1 MSNNISCY
9 FENLFQ
15 TTKFQKIRE
24 NAQKKDI
31 KISGLSSGEKAVVLS
46 SLNKKFV
53 YVASDLI
60 EANSVQKTLNDFE
73 ISSHIIYSSI
83 TTPVLTIGRV
93 DDLQLDALN
102 KLYDF
107 LNDEVSAL
115 IVLPSFLSERLPA
128 RDKLLENQFC
138 LKVDDEIKQKDFEKT
153 LTKFGFSKTDGR
165 GGVGEFCV
173 RGDTIEIVTSSNE
186 TLVRIEFFDDIVEKI
201 KICDKTTLGL
211 IKSVDKY
218 YFHPTSIFFLEN
230 NQKNA
235 VLAQL
240 FEQKAKNTNNPRLDE
255 NISNAI
261 NIVEN
266 NFCMPPF
273 LQPYLSGFRDGI
285 TSICGDAVLAFDE
298 TKKIKDAL
306 SSSTSEF
313 FSGFLSLVEGGELT
327 KQHKDFLLTEEQI
340 FQNLSPAIYF
350 DNIMDEKREIEIDF
364 QKALIGKYTFD
375 FSALLRDLKGY
386 KEKGKFV
393 VLFAG
398 GKTSCENIKNYMLEN
413 GLYFDDFS
421 SSATKGIFLSNQ
433 NFSTSVGFADE
444 NFVAIAT
451 PDLIKKSTNFAVS
464 NKKKVFYLP
473 KVGDYVVHVTH
484 GIGKCVGIEKL
495 KLSSVYKDY
504 FIIEYKNGD
513 RLYVPSEQANSISAY
528 LGGEAQPK
536 LNKIGGLEF
545 RKAKEKVYKSVQ
557 EMAGELVKLYSAR
570 EQKQG
575 HQFSPDG
582 YLQAAFEEAF
592 PYDETEDQIVA
603 ANEIK
608 KDMQSTKI
616 MDRLLCGDVG
626 YGKTEVAMRAAYKA
640 VIDGKQVAFMCPT
653 TILSQQHFNTCQ
665 TRFKDFMVRV
675 EVLNRFKTP
684 KQQKEILD
692 KLKKGEID
700 VICGTHRLLGKDV
713 EFKDLGL
720 LILDEEQ
727 RFGVADKEKIK
738 KLKNDVDVLTLSATP
753 IPRTLHMSLSG
764 IRDISILST
773 PPKERLPVQ
782 TYVTEFS
789 PMLLKDACLKEIAR
803 GGQILIVYNRVDK
816 IDEFA
821 AFVKNLLPGVEVG
834 VAHGQMDEK
843 LLEQTIFKLYNREY
857 QVFISTTLIENGVDL
872 PLANTLFVLDSDRL
886 GLSQLYQLRG
896 RIGRGNRLA
905 YAYFTFDGGK
915 KLTEQAFKRLEAIMQ
930 FRELGSGF
938 KIAMRDLEIRGAGN
952 VLGKEQHGQMQ
963 KVGYDLYCKILKDA
977 VGALSGNVE
986 KPKREVKLDIA
997 VEAYIDPDFIGE
1009 EDLRIKIYNSIS
1021 ELKSVEEMRKL
1032 EEQLENSFGKLAPP
1046 AQNLLRLAVVKNLA
1060 QMHDISRILINNSN
1074 FSIFFYEKDKIIEQ
1088 NVVDAVSMYN
1098 KFCVLKFA
1106 PLPIIEVNIPRASSE
1121 EKLGFLLGFLSKM

>member
-1 MSNNISCY
+1 
-9 FENLFQ
+9 
-15 TTKFQKIRE
+15 
-24 NAQKKDI
+24 
-31 KISGLSSGEKAVVLS
+31 
-46 SLNKKFV
+46 
-53 YVASDLI
+53 
-60 EANSVQKTLNDFE
+60 
-73 ISSHIIYSSI
+73 
-83 TTPVLTIGRV
+83 
-93 DDLQLDALN
+93 
-102 KLYDF
+102 
-107 LNDEVSAL
+107 
-115 IVLPSFLSERLPA
+115 
-128 RDKLLENQFC
+128 
-138 LKVDDEIKQKDFEKT
+138 
-153 LTKFGFSKTDGR
+153 
-165 GGVGEFCV
+165 
-173 RGDTIEIVTSSNE
+173 
-186 TLVRIEFFDDIVEKI
+186 
-201 KICDKTTLGL
+201 
-211 IKSVDKY
+211 
-218 YFHPTSIFFLEN
+218 
-230 NQKNA
+230 
-235 VLAQL
+235 
-240 FEQKAKNTNNPRLDE
+240 
-255 NISNAI
+255 
-261 NIVEN
+261 
-266 NFCMPPF
+266 
-273 LQPYLSGFRDGI
+273 
-285 TSICGDAVLAFDE
+285 
-298 TKKIKDAL
+298 
-306 SSSTSEF
+306 
-313 FSGFLSLVEGGELT
+313 
-327 KQHKDFLLTEEQI
+327 
-340 FQNLSPAIYF
+340 
-350 DNIMDEKREIEIDF
+350 
-364 QKALIGKYTFD
+364 
-375 FSALLRDLKGY
+375 
-386 KEKGKFV
+386 
-393 VLFAG
+393 
-398 GKTSCENIKNYMLEN
+398 
-413 GLYFDDFS
+413 
-421 SSATKGIFLSNQ
+421 
-433 NFSTSVGFADE
+433 
-444 NFVAIAT
+444 
-451 PDLIKKSTNFAVS
+451 
-464 NKKKVFYLP
+464 
-473 KVGDYVVHVTH
+473 
-484 GIGKCVGIEKL
+484 
-495 KLSSVYKDY
+495 
-504 FIIEYKNGD
+504 
-513 RLYVPSEQANSISAY
+513 
-528 LGGEAQPK
+528 
-536 LNKIGGLEF
+536 
-545 RKAKEKVYKSVQ
+545 
-557 EMAGELVKLYSAR
+557 
-570 EQKQG
+570 
-575 HQFSPDG
+575 
-582 YLQAAFEEAF
+582 
-592 PYDETEDQIVA
+592 
-603 ANEIK
+603 
-608 KDMQSTKI
+608 

-684 KQQKEILD
+684 KQQKEILE

-1021 ELKSVEEMRKL
+1021 ELKSIEEMQKL
-1032 EEQLENSFGKLAPP
+1032 EEQLENSFGKLALP

-1060 QMHDISRILINNSN
+1060 QMHEISRILINNSN

-1088 NVVDAVSMYN
+1088 NVVDAVSVYN

-1106 PLPIIEVNIPRASSE
+1106 PLPIIEVNIPRASNE

>member
-9 FENLFQ
+9 FESLFQ
-15 TTKFQKIRE
+15 TPKFQKIGQ
-24 NAQKKDI
+24 NIQKKDI
-31 KISGLSSGEKAVVLS
+31 KISGLSSSEKAVVLS
-46 SLNKKFV
+46 SLGKKFV

-60 EANSVQKTLNDFE
+60 EANNVQKILADFD

-93 DDLQLDALN
+93 DDLQLDVLN

-107 LNDEVSAL
+107 FNDEVFAL
-115 IVLPSFLSERLPA
+115 IVLPSFLLQRLPS
-128 RDKLLENQFC
+128 RNKLLENQFC
-138 LKVDDEIKQKDFEKT
+138 IYVDQQIDQKMFEKM
-153 LTKFGFSKTDGR
+153 LTKYGFTKTDGR

-173 RGDTIEIVTSSNE
+173 RGDTIEISTSSNE
-186 TLVRIEFFDDIVEKI
+186 TLTRVEFFDDTIEKI
-201 KICDKTTLGL
+201 KICDKTTLAL
-211 IKSVDKY
+211 IKLVDKY
-218 YFHPTSIFFLEN
+218 YFHPTSIFFVEN
-230 NQKNA
+230 AQKNA
-235 VLAQL
+235 VLSQL
-240 FEQKAKNTNNPRLDE
+240 FEQKAKNSNNPKLDE
-255 NISNAI
+255 NLSNAI

-266 NFCMPPF
+266 NFCVPAF
-273 LQPYLSGFRDGI
+273 LQPFLLGFHDGI
-285 TSICGDAVLAFDE
+285 TSICGDAVFVFDE
-298 TKKIKDAL
+298 TKKIKDSL
-306 SSSTSEF
+306 SGATTEF

-327 KQHKDFLLTEEQI
+327 KEHKDFLLSNEQA
-340 FQNLSPAIYF
+340 FSCLPPAIYF
-350 DNIMDEKREIEIDF
+350 DNFADEKREIEVDF
-364 QKALIGKYTFD
+364 QKAVTGKYTFD
-375 FSALLRDLKGY
+375 FSALLHDLKIY
-386 KEKGKFV
+386 REKGKFV

-413 GLYFDDFS
+413 GMYFDDFS
-421 SSATKGIFLSNQ
+421 SLKKQGIFLSSQ
-433 NFSTSVGFADE
+433 HLSMSIGFVDE

-451 PDLIKKSTNFAVS
+451 PDLIKKSNNFVIS

-473 KVGDYVVHVTH
+473 KVGDYVVHETH

-528 LGGEAQPK
+528 LGAESEPK

-545 RKAKEKVYKSVQ
+545 RKAKEKVFKSVQ
-557 EMAGELVKLYSAR
+557 DMAGELIKLYSAR

-575 HQFSPDG
+575 HEFSEDG
-582 YLQAAFEEAF
+582 YLQEAFEDAF
-592 PYDETEDQIVA
+592 PFDETEDQLVA
-603 ANEIK
+603 ASEIK
-608 KDMQSTKI
+608 KDMQSKKI

-640 VIDGKQVAFMCPT
+640 VIDGKQVAFLCPT

-665 TRFKDFMVRV
+665 KRFKDFMVRV
-675 EVLNRFKTP
+675 EVLNRFKTS
-684 KQQKEILD
+684 KQQKEILK
-692 KLKKGEID
+692 KLKEGEID

-789 PMLLKDACLKEIAR
+789 AMLLKDACLKEIAR
-803 GGQILIVYNRVDK
+803 GGQILIVFNRVEK
-816 IDEFA
+816 IFEFA
-821 AFVKNLLPGVEVG
+821 SFVKNLLPGVEVG

-857 QVFISTTLIENGVDL
+857 QIFISTTLIENGVDL

-915 KLTEQAFKRLEAIMQ
+915 KLTDQAFKRLEAIMQ

-952 VLGKEQHGQMQ
+952 VLGREQHGQMQ

-977 VGALSGNVE
+977 IGKMSGVVE
-986 KPKREVKLDIA
+986 KPKREVKLDVA

-1009 EDLRIKIYNSIS
+1009 ENLRIKIYNSIS
-1021 ELKSVEEMRKL
+1021 ELTSVQEMKKL
-1032 EEQLENSFGKLAPP
+1032 EGELEQSFGKLAPP
-1046 AQNLLRLAVVKNLA
+1046 AQNLLKLAVVKNLA
-1060 QMHDISRILINNSN
+1060 QKHEISRILINNSH

-1088 NVVDAVSMYN
+1088 SVVDVVSMYN

-1106 PLPIIEVNIPRASSE
+1106 PLPIIEVTIPHASNE
-1121 EKLGFLLGFLSKM
+1121 EKLDFLLAFLSKM

>member
-1 MSNNISCY
+1 MAERVGEF
-9 FENLFQ
+9 FEGLFQ
-15 TTKFQKIRE
+15 SDKFKIIRE
-24 NAQKKDI
+24 NCATKSI
-31 KISGLSSGEKAVVLS
+31 NVSGLMAGEKSVVLA
-46 SLNKKFV
+46 SLNQKFV

-60 EANSVQKTLNDFE
+60 EANATKKVLDDFE
-73 ISSHIIYSSI
+73 IPSHIIYSGLSS
-83 TTPVLTIGRV
+83 PLLTMGRA
-93 DDLQLDALN
+93 DDLQFDLLN

-107 LNDEVSAL
+107 LNGKVSAL
-115 IVLPSFLSERLPA
+115 IVLPSFLLQRMPSKKDFL
-128 RDKLLENQFC
+128 DNQFC
-138 LKVDDEIKQKDFEKT
+138 LKRDEEICQKDFENM
-153 LTKFGFSKTDGR
+153 LTRFGYVRADGR
-165 GGVGEFCV
+165 GNLGEFCV
-173 RGDTIEIVTSSNE
+173 RGDTIEVCASAEE
-186 TLVRIEFFDDIVEKI
+186 TLVRIEFFDDVVEKI

-211 IKSVDKY
+211 IESVDCY
-218 YFHPTSIFFLEN
+218 NFHPTSLFFVKNE
-230 NQKNA
+230 QKND
-235 VLAQL
+235 VLAKIIK
-240 FEQKAKNTNNPRLDE
+240 EKTKNKSNERLDE
-255 NISNAI
+255 NLSKALNV
-261 NIVEN
+261 VEKS
-266 NFCMPPF
+266 FCVPAF
-273 LQPYLSGFRDGI
+273 LQPFVQGFDQ
-285 TSICGDAVLAFDE
+285 SLVSVFDDAVFAFDE
-298 TKKIKDAL
+298 TKKIKDAIKE
-306 SSSTSEF
+306 SQAEF
-313 FSGFLSLVEGGELT
+313 FSGFLSLVEGGELLPS
-327 KQHKDFLLTEEQI
+327 HKDFLLDENDVFEKI
-340 FQNLSPAIYF
+340 KNGVFF
-350 DNIMDEKREIEIDF
+350 DNIASEKREIQIDF
-364 QKALIGKYTFD
+364 QKALTGKYAFD
-375 FSALLRDLKGY
+375 FSSLLTDLCEY
-386 KEKGKFV
+386 KQKGKFV

-398 GKTSCENIKNYMLEN
+398 SKTSCENIKNYMLEN
-413 GLYFDDFS
+413 NMYFDDFLLS
-421 SSATKGIFLSNQ
+421 SKKGIFLSPKS
-433 NFSTSVGFADE
+433 FSVSVGFSDQ
-444 NFVAIAT
+444 NFIAIAT
-451 PDLIKKSTNFAVS
+451 GDLIKKSTNFSVK
-464 NKKKVFYLP
+464 NKNKVFYLP

-504 FIIEYKNGD
+504 FIIEYKGGD

-528 LGGEAQPK
+528 LGGEAEPK

-575 HQFSPDG
+575 FKFSEDG

-592 PYDETEDQIVA
+592 PYDETEDQTLA
-603 ANEIK
+603 SNEIK

-626 YGKTEVAMRAAYKA
+626 YGKTEVAMRAAMKA

-653 TILSQQHFNTCQ
+653 TILSQQHFNTCSS
-665 TRFKDFMVRV
+665 RFADFMCRV
-675 EVLNRFKTP
+675 EVLNRFKTT
-684 KQQKEILD
+684 KEQKDILD
-692 KLKKGEID
+692 RLKKGEID
-700 VICGTHRLLGKDV
+700 IICGTHRLLGKDV

-773 PPKERLPVQ
+773 PPKDRLPVQ

-803 GGQILIVYNRVDK
+803 GGQILIVFNRVDQ
-816 IDEFA
+816 INQFA
-821 AFVKNLLPGVEVG
+821 AFVRGLLPEVEVG
-834 VAHGQMDEK
+834 VAHGQMEEK

-952 VLGKEQHGQMQ
+952 VLGREQHGQMQ

-977 VGALSGNVE
+977 VGALSGTAQ
-986 KPKREVKLDIA
+986 KPKREVKLDIG
-997 VEAYIDPDFIGE
+997 VEAYIDPDFFGE

-1021 ELKSVEEMRKL
+1021 ELSSVEEMREF
-1032 EEQLENSFGKLAPP
+1032 EEKLENSFGKLALP
-1046 AQNLLRLAVVKNLA
+1046 AKNLIRLAVVKNLA
-1060 QMHDISRILINNSN
+1060 QKHEISRILINNSN

-1088 NVVDAVSMYN
+1088 NVVDAVSVYS

-1106 PLPIIEVNIPRASSE
+1106 PLPIIEVNIPHASGE
-1121 EKLGFLLGFLSKM
+1121 EKLNFLLGLLSKM

>member
-1 MSNNISCY
+1 MSNNVSCY
-9 FENLFQ
+9 FEHLFE
-15 TTKFQKIRE
+15 TPKFQKIRQ
-24 NAQKKDI
+24 NCGIKDI
-31 KISGLSSGEKAVVLS
+31 NISGLSSGEKAVVLS
-46 SLNKKFV
+46 SLGKKFV

-60 EANSVQKTLNDFE
+60 EANATQKVLDDFG
-73 ISSHIIYSSI
+73 ISSRIIYSAI
-83 TTPVLTIGRV
+83 TSPVLTMGKI
-93 DDLQLDALN
+93 DDIQFDALN

-107 LNDEVSAL
+107 LNDEVFAL
-115 IVLPSFLSERLPA
+115 IVLPSFLTQRLPS
-128 RDKLLENQFC
+128 RTKLFENQFC
-138 LKVDDEIKQKDFEKT
+138 LKVDDEVRQKDFENM
-153 LTKFGFSKTDGR
+153 LIHFGFSRAEGR
-165 GGVGEFCV
+165 GNIGEFCV
-173 RGDTIEIVTSSNE
+173 RGDTIEVCACGDE
-186 TLVRIEFFDDIVEKI
+186 TLVRIEFFDDVVEKI
-201 KICDKTTLGL
+201 KICDKTTLSL
-211 IKSVDKY
+211 IKNVDKY
-218 YFHPTSIFFLEN
+218 YFHPTSIFFLEKE
-230 NQKNA
+230 QKNA
-235 VLAQL
+235 VLSKL
-240 FEQKAKNTNNPRLDE
+240 FEQKSKNVQNSRLDE
-255 NISNAI
+255 NLSGAI

-266 NFCMPPF
+266 NFCMPAF
-273 LQPYLSGFRDGI
+273 MQPYLIGFHDTI
-285 TSICGDAVLAFDE
+285 ATICTDEVFAFDE
-298 TKKIKDAL
+298 TKKIKDAITGA
-306 SSSTSEF
+306 TSEF
-313 FSGFLSLVEGGELT
+313 FSGFLSLVEGGELL
-327 KQHKDFLLTEEQI
+327 KEHKDFLLTESEI
-340 FQNLSPAIYF
+340 FSSIPHCLFF
-350 DNIMDEKREIEIDF
+350 DNIIEEKRDIEIDF
-364 QKALIGKYTFD
+364 QKAMTNKYTFD
-375 FSALLRDLKGY
+375 FSSLLCDLKIY

-398 GKTSCENIKNYMLEN
+398 GKTSCENLKNYMLEN

-421 SSATKGIFLSNQ
+421 QSSSKGIFLSNQ
-433 NFSTSVGFADE
+433 TLSISVGFADE

-451 PDLIKKSTNFAVS
+451 PDLIKKSTNFAVA

-504 FIIEYKNGD
+504 FIIEYKGGD

-528 LGGEAQPK
+528 LGGEAEPK

-545 RKAKEKVYKSVQ
+545 RKAKEKVYKSVK

-570 EQKQG
+570 EQKHG
-575 HQFSPDG
+575 FKFSEDG

-603 ANEIK
+603 TNEIK

-665 TRFKDFMVRV
+665 NRFKDFMCRV

-684 KQQKEILD
+684 KQQKEILE
-692 KLKKGEID
+692 KLKRGEID

-738 KLKNDVDVLTLSATP
+738 KLKNDVDVLALSATP

-773 PPKERLPVQ
+773 PPKDRLPVQ

-816 IDEFA
+816 INEFA
-821 AFVKNLLPGVEVG
+821 AFVKNLLPGVDVG

-843 LLEQTIFKLYNREY
+843 LLEQAIFKLYNREY
-857 QVFISTTLIENGVDL
+857 QVFISTTLIENGIDL

-977 VGALSGNVE
+977 VGELSGEHE
-986 KPKREVKLDIA
+986 KPKRDVKLDIA
-997 VEAYIDPDFIGE
+997 VEAYIEPDYIGE

-1021 ELKSVEEMRKL
+1021 ELTSVEQMREL
-1032 EEQLENSFGKLAPP
+1032 EGQLENSFGELAVP
-1046 AQNLLRLAVVKNLA
+1046 AKNLLRLAVVKNLA
-1060 QMHDISRILINNSN
+1060 EKHEISRIFINNSN
-1074 FSIFFYEKDKIIEQ
+1074 FSIFFYEKEKIIEQ
-1088 NVVDAVSMYN
+1088 NVVDVVSAYN
-1098 KFCVLKFA
+1098 KFCVLKFS
-1106 PLPIIEVNIPRASSE
+1106 PLPIIEVNIPHASCE
-1121 EKLGFLLGFLSKM
+1121 EKLNFLLGFLSKM